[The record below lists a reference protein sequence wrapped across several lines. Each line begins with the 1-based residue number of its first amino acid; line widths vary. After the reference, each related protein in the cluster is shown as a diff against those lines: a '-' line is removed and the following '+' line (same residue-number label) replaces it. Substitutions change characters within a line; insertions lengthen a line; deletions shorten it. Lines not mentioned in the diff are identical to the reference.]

1 MARATPAV
9 ARAACSRPVILDGMT
24 YRVGPKGQV
33 VLPKALRDEL
43 GIRPGDE
50 VDVSRRGEELVVR
63 RSSTVSRLFR
73 RLQDAELDLV
83 GDLRAERQREAAR
96 DAERR

>member
-1 MARATPAV
+1 
-9 ARAACSRPVILDGMT
+9 MT

-50 VDVSRRGEELVVR
+50 VDVTRQDDGLVVR
-63 RSSTVSRLFR
+63 RARPGSRLFR
-73 RLQDAELDLV
+73 RLAGVEFDLMS
-83 GDLRAERQREAAR
+83 DLRIERERESAR
-96 DAERR
+96 DAER

>member
-1 MARATPAV
+1 
-9 ARAACSRPVILDGMT
+9 MT

-50 VDVSRRGEELVVR
+50 VDVTRQDDGLVVR
-63 RSSTVSRLFR
+63 RARAGSRLFR
-73 RLQDAELDLV
+73 RLADAELDLM
-83 GDLRAERQREAAR
+83 GDLRVERQREFAR
-96 DAERR
+96 DAER

>member
-1 MARATPAV
+1 
-9 ARAACSRPVILDGMT
+9 MT

-50 VDVSRRGEELVVR
+50 VDVTRQDDGLVVR
-63 RSSTVSRLFR
+63 RATSGSRLFQ
-73 RLQDAELDLV
+73 RLADVELDLMS
-83 GDLRAERQREAAR
+83 DLRAERAREFAR
-96 DAERR
+96 DAER

>member
-1 MARATPAV
+1 
-9 ARAACSRPVILDGMT
+9 MT

-50 VDVSRRGEELVVR
+50 VEVTRQDDGLVVR
-63 RSSTVSRLFR
+63 RARSGSRLFR
-73 RLQDAELDLV
+73 RLADAELDLM
-83 GDLRAERQREAAR
+83 GDLRLERERESAR
-96 DAERR
+96 DAER